1 MSEDDS
7 NSDLEN
13 EKGIEINEN
22 LYNSIKDTFEEE
34 LYKIFK
40 KIVLK
45 YGHSYLFTYENLIN
59 FYKQYT
65 IKFSYRI
72 APIKKN
78 KSVNDNDTDNENDTY
93 NDNDNRCCARIW
105 SGGYMNKETKQY
117 GSRCQRKK
125 NINSNSDYCRQHQE
139 NLTHGRFDEEPSKIV
154 KGFYIKE
161 NSYYNTSE

>member
-1 MSEDDS
+1 MSEDDSDS

-13 EKGIEINEN
+13 EKGIEINKN
-22 LYNSIKDTFEEE
+22 LYNSIKDTFDEE

-45 YGHSYLFTYENLIN
+45 YGQSYLFTYEDLIT

-65 IKFSYRI
+65 IKFTYRI
-72 APIKKN
+72 ALPNKKN
-78 KSVNDNDTDNENDTY
+78 KTDNENDT
-93 NDNDNRCCARIW
+93 DNDIDNEIRCCARIW
-105 SGGYMNKETKQY
+105 CGGYMNKETNQY

>member
-7 NSDLEN
+7 KSDSDLEN

-22 LYNSIKDTFEEE
+22 LYNSIKGTFEEE

-45 YGHSYLFTYENLIN
+45 YGSSYLFTYEDLIN

-78 KSVNDNDTDNENDTY
+78 KTNNDTDNENDTE

-105 SGGYMNKETKQY
+105 SGGYMNKETNQY

-125 NINSNSDYCRQHQE
+125 NKNSNSDSDYCRQHQE

-161 NSYYNTSE
+161 NSY

>member
-34 LYKIFK
+34 LFKIFK

-45 YGHSYLFTYENLIN
+45 YGKSYLFTYEDLIN

-72 APIKKN
+72 APLKKN

-105 SGGYMNKETKQY
+105 SGGYMNKETNQY

-139 NLTHGRFDEEPSKIV
+139 NLTHGRFDQEPSKIV

-161 NSYYNTSE
+161 NSYCF